1 MSDFG
6 FLDDDA
12 AKDHAIV
19 APILKEL
26 HELEGKTFITDNLQ
40 LPTESYIAT
49 FQIGIRSFTAWKK
62 SGADPPCKFLDFR
75 NNTVLRVTRS
85 YLIFIA
91 RLP

>member
-19 APILKEL
+19 APILREL

-40 LPTESYIAT
+40 RPTGSYIAT
-49 FQIGIRSFTAWKK
+49 FRIGIRSFTAWTK
-62 SGADPPCKFLDFR
+62 SETDSPCKFVDLK
-75 NNTVLRVTRS
+75 NTTVLRITRS
-85 YLIFIA
+85 YLVFIA